1 MQEFIQKYKAK
12 SGKFKDLVVV
22 TVCTLLDES
31 GNSGRGVAVCSPSD
45 SPFEKSGEW
54 TAKCYAERSIKGR
67 SDNAITDERAIQTL
81 LRTDC
86 PFVMQSEKNPRL
98 TFQEM
103 AVFYGKKNI
112 RNHFTSS
119 FQFDIMAFPNNR
131 SGPYSEP
138 SNPLPTW
145 I

>member
-22 TVCTLLDES
+22 TVCTLLDEN
-31 GNSGRGVAVCSPSD
+31 GRAGRGVAICSPSD

-54 TAKCYAERSIKGR
+54 TAKCYAERAIKGR

-98 TFQEM
+98 TFQEV
-103 AVFYGKKNI
+103 AFFYGKKHVQNYLQEKYNKWTFSLAGI
-112 RNHFTSS
+112 DANVGYIAPVRLG
-119 FQFDIMAFPNNR
+119 Q
-131 SGPYSEP
+131 
-138 SNPLPTW
+138 
-145 I
+145 